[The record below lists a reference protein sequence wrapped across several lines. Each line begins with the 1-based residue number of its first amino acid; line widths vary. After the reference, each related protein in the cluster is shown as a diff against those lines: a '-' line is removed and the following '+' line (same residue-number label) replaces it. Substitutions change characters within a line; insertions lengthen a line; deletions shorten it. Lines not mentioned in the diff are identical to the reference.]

1 MAKKPVN
8 WWLWT
13 KLFVVGGAIMVG
25 GPALTMWLTPTDEEL
40 FQKYNPELQKRS
52 LERRYERQK
61 EFDDFVTK
69 LKEYSKSDKPIW
81 AVQAEAEKE
90 REKQASIA
98 ETVKMAE
105 EIKAR
110 REAMRKEAGL
120 PAQPDSSASGNR

>member
-1 MAKKPVN
+1 MTKKPFN

-13 KLFVVGGAIMVG
+13 KMFVAGGAIIVG

-61 EFDDFVTK
+61 EFDDFVSK

-90 REKQASIA
+90 RERQASISQ
-98 ETVKMAE
+98 TIKMAE
-105 EIKAR
+105 EVKAR
-110 REAMRKEAGL
+110 REAMRREAGL
-120 PAQPDSSASGNR
+120 PVEAASSEPGNR